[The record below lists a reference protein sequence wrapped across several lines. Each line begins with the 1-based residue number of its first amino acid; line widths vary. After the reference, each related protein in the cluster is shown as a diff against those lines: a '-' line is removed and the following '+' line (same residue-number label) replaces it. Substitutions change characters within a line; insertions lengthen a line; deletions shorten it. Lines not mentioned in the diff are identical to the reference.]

1 LPNRNRRRGVKE
13 VAPKV
18 HNVNVSLAMEGVVTA
33 HADVVVVS
41 TIAQLRQAVKE
52 QQPEI
57 IFKLPDWLQP
67 PDSLPAL
74 LHQMLLGMLA
84 LAIFALVRG
93 YNVEFGPKI
102 VVKGVEISF
111 PMKLT
116 IEKSTPHDGSSKH

>member
-1 LPNRNRRRGVKE
+1 

-18 HNVNVSLAMEGVVTA
+18 HNVNVSLTMDSVVTV
-33 HADVVVVS
+33 HTEVVVAS

-74 LHQMLLGMLA
+74 LHKLFLSLLA
-84 LAIFALVRG
+84 LAAFALVRG

-102 VVKGVEISF
+102 VVKGIEISF

-116 IEKSTPHDGSSKH
+116 IEKPTPREGSSKH

>member
-1 LPNRNRRRGVKE
+1 

-18 HNVNVSLAMEGVVTA
+18 HDVSVSETMEGVVTA
-33 HADVVVVS
+33 HAEVVVVS

-57 IFKLPDWLQP
+57 IFKLPEWLQP
-67 PDSLPAL
+67 PDALPAL
-74 LHQMLLGMLA
+74 LHKMFLCLLA

-116 IEKSTPHDGSSKH
+116 IEKPTPHDGSSKH